1 MTPEEL
7 QAWLFPP
14 VLTWRRKLAINAI
27 MFCVLIATMYACG
40 GQ

>member
-7 QAWLFPP
+7 QTWLFPP

-27 MFCVLIATMYACG
+27 MLCVLIFTMWVT
-40 GQ
+40 Q

>member
-14 VLTWRRKLAINAI
+14 VLTRRRKIVINAI
-27 MFCVLIATMYACG
+27 MFCVACG
-40 GQ
+40 QQ